1 MDSFPLNTSAHTPES
16 MARSPLLKGSGWRL
30 GWDPTGQHFVALVG
44 GEIWALEL
52 TQTEWQDFVAGLQR
66 LAQDMEAMGSQLMAE
81 EGITLEQAFPSLTL
95 IASGTATAW
104 SLYLQLHQGRRGEG
118 FWPAEVVP
126 KLCQAITQWQDQ
138 KED

>member
-1 MDSFPLNTSAHTPES
+1 

-30 GWDPTGQHFVALVG
+30 GWDPSGQDFVALVG
-44 GEIWALEL
+44 GEVWALEL
-52 TQTEWQDFVAGLQR
+52 TRTEWQDFVTGLQR
-66 LAQDMEAMGSQLMAE
+66 LVQDMEAMGSQLMAE

-118 FWPAEVVP
+118 FWPASAAIELSRAVAQQEVGIP
-126 KLCQAITQWQDQ
+126 AMSRR
-138 KED
+138 EHMA